1 MPSHSPKTRFD
12 KALRATL
19 IPLLHA
25 EGFVGK
31 LPRLRRVIG
40 KHLVHVI
47 ELQGSRLAKGATY
60 VNLGVHLDFLDDPG
74 FRKNLETLDE
84 ADCAIRQR
92 LQTLAGTGDCFHY
105 GDSEEET
112 ALHVTGLVEMMKVEG
127 LAFFDQFKSY
137 PGAFAARVKQAAK
150 TGAAYEGP
158 LAPTATGFTARPYIE
173 IALRLKDDASAAKL
187 IERMREY
194 LAKERDAELAEAITA
209 PYVKR
214 LAALRRA
221 MDPPTGLG

>member
-1 MPSHSPKTRFD
+1 MALRLVFLRLCGFASLRSIPAPVHPATRGNRTDHWLLMPSHSPKTRFD

-74 FRKNLETLDE
+74 GFVT
-84 ADCAIRQR
+84 QR
-92 LQTLAGTGDCFHY
+92 HRHRA
-105 GDSEEET
+105 T
-112 ALHVTGLVEMMKVEG
+112 AFTM
-127 LAFFDQFKSY
+127 AT
-137 PGAFAARVKQAAK
+137 AK
-150 TGAAYEGP
+150 
-158 LAPTATGFTARPYIE
+158 RR
-173 IALRLKDDASAAKL
+173 LRSTS
-187 IERMREY
+187 RGSSR
-194 LAKERDAELAEAITA
+194 
-209 PYVKR
+209 
-214 LAALRRA
+214 
-221 MDPPTGLG
+221 